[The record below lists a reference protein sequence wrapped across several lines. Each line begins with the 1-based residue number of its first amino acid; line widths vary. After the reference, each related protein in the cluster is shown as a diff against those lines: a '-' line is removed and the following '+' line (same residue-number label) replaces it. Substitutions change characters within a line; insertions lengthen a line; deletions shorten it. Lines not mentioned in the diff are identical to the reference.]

1 MFRKEYKDQNDRN
14 GKIWRFQLSFDFFY
28 WEMNNYCIDHL
39 IFIINKFYQKNTDI
53 MVEIV
58 QLAM

>member
-1 MFRKEYKDQNDRN
+1 
-14 GKIWRFQLSFDFFY
+14 
-28 WEMNNYCIDHL
+28 MNNYCIDHL